1 MSNHI
6 TIMDETSKN
15 PVSLIGRMTGL
26 CYGSNTSD
34 DAKNYKRGLQ
44 CLKDGHYRCLEYPQV
59 YMQISGISARTAR
72 QLYTHI
78 GGAPT
83 RLQASTRYI
92 KYQDFDYVVPP
103 KIAANE
109 DAKQMYDSCMKAIAE
124 ATAYMQNECGIPQ
137 EDANM
142 VLPLGMTTTVSC
154 RFNSR
159 TLMTMAEQRLCT
171 RAYWEF
177 RQLMKDIIE
186 ALSEYSDE
194 WKTICDLFFKCKCD
208 KAGYCLEH
216 KSCGKYPKK
225 VID

>member
-1 MSNHI
+1 MWFVLEGYS
-6 TIMDETSKN
+6 
-15 PVSLIGRMTGL
+15 
-26 CYGSNTSD
+26 
-34 DAKNYKRGLQ
+34 AKVIR
-44 CLKDGHYRCLEYPQV
+44 EF
-59 YMQISGISARTAR
+59 
-72 QLYTHI
+72 YTHN

-92 KYQDFDYVVPP
+92 KYQDYEYVVPP
-103 KIAANE
+103 KKATNK

-124 ATAYMQNECGIPQ
+124 ATSYMQNECGIPQ

-142 VLPLGMTTTVSC
+142 VLPLGMATTISY

>member
-1 MSNHI
+1 MGKV
-6 TIMDETSKN
+6 TINFNTVQK
-15 PVSLIGRMTGL
+15 PVTLIGEMAGP
-26 CYGSNTSD
+26 CYGTD
-34 DAKNYKRGLQ
+34 TIDAEKNYKRGLS
-44 CLKDGHYRCLEYPQV
+44 CLKDGHFRTMEFGEAWFTLEGY
-59 YMQISGISARTAR
+59 SAKVIRE
-72 QLYTHI
+72 LYTCI

-92 KYQDFDYVVPP
+92 KYQGFDYVTPP
-103 KIAANE
+103 KIAANPK
-109 DAKQMYDSCMKAIAE
+109 AKEKYDSCMSAIAE
-124 ATAYMQNECGIPQ
+124 ATTYMQQECGIPQ

-154 RFNSR
+154 RFNAR
-159 TLMTMAEQRLCT
+159 TLMSMAEQRLCM

-177 RQLMKDIIE
+177 RQLMRDIIT

-194 WKTICDLFFKCKCD
+194 WKTICDMFYLCKCD
-208 KAGYCLEH
+208 KVGYCLEH